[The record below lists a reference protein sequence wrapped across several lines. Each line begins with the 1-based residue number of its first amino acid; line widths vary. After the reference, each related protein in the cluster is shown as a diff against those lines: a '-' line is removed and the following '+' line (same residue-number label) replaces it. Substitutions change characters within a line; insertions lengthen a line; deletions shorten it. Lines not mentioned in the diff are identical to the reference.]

1 MGKHHHHNIS
11 RRKFLGQASCATIGY
26 TSLLSTLVNLK
37 SMNAMA
43 IDNSMVVGS
52 GDYKALVCI
61 MLEGGNDSFNMLIPT
76 NPTAYNTYSEV
87 RSNLA
92 IPQADILG
100 LNGVE
105 FGLHPALTGMQALF
119 NNGNLSFISNVGT
132 LVEPVTKDEV
142 WNNDSKLPLGLFS
155 HSDQTRQWQTG
166 LPHERSSV
174 GWGGKIADLIGDQ
187 NNNQNISM
195 NLSLNGGN
203 VFQTGGASVPY
214 TLDPLD
220 GSVGIYGY
228 NNNWLFNELRSKG
241 IDNMLDAHYQDLF
254 KKTYIDV
261 IKVSKQAD
269 IEIRDALE
277 GLPDMAT
284 TFSDNDLSNSLS
296 MVAKMIASR
305 DVLDVKRQIF
315 FVDYGGWDHHDEVI
329 NSQNEMYGV
338 LGNALQEF
346 NNAMAELNTTDCV
359 TTFSLSE
366 FGRTMTSNGNGTD
379 HGWGGNVFA
388 MGGPVVGGRI
398 FGNYPDLSLNSD
410 LELGGGVYLP
420 TTSCD
425 EYFSELALWLGVSPS
440 SLADIFPNVGNFYTP
455 GGGTLPIG
463 FLNV

>member
-1 MGKHHHHNIS
+1 MGKHKHHDIS

-26 TSLLSTLVNLK
+26 TTLLSTLVNLK

-43 IDNSMVVGS
+43 IDNSMVIGS

-76 NPTAYNTYSEV
+76 NPTEYNTYSEV

-105 FGLHPALTGMQALF
+105 YGLHPALNGMQSLF
-119 NNGNLSFISNVGT
+119 NNGDLSFISNVGT
-132 LVEPVTKDEV
+132 LVEPVTKEQL
-142 WNNDSKLPLGLFS
+142 WNNDTKLPLGLFS

-166 LPHERSSV
+166 LPHERSST
-174 GWGGKIADLIGDQ
+174 GWGGKVADLIGDQ
-187 NNNQNISM
+187 NSNQNISM

-203 VFQTGGASVPY
+203 VFQTGGTTVPY
-214 TLDPLD
+214 TLDPYE
-220 GSVGIYGY
+220 GSVGINGY
-228 NNNWLFNELRSKG
+228 DNNWIFNELRSKG

-254 KKTYIDV
+254 KKTYVDV
-261 IKVSKQAD
+261 IKVAKQAD
-269 IEIRDALE
+269 VEIRSALE
-277 GLPDMAT
+277 GLPEMQT
-284 TFSDNDLSNSLS
+284 TFSENDLSNSMS

-305 DVLDVKRQIF
+305 DVLGAKRQIF
-315 FVDYGGWDHHDEVI
+315 FVEYGGWDHHDEVI
-329 NSQNEMYGV
+329 DAQNEMYAV

-346 NNAMAELNTTDCV
+346 NNAMTELNMNDCV

-388 MGGPVVGGRI
+388 MGGPVKGGRI
-398 FGNYPDLSLNSD
+398 FGNYPDLTLESSL
-410 LELGGGVYLP
+410 EIGGGVYLP

-440 SLADIFPNVGNFYTP
+440 SLVDIFPNIGNFYSS

-463 FLNV
+463 FLDI

>member
-1 MGKHHHHNIS
+1 MGKHNHHIS

-43 IDNSMVVGS
+43 IDNSLVVGS

-76 NPTAYNTYSEV
+76 NQTAYNSYADV

-100 LNGVE
+100 LSGTE
-105 FGLHPALTGMQALF
+105 YGLHPALTGMQNLF
-119 NNGNLSFISNVGT
+119 NDGTLSFISNVGT
-132 LVEPVTKDEV
+132 LVEPVTKQEALD
-142 WNNDSKLPLGLFS
+142 NDPKLPLGLFS
-155 HSDQTRQWQTG
+155 HSDQARQWQTA
-166 LPHERSSV
+166 LPNERAAV

-187 NNNQNISM
+187 NNNQNISL
-195 NLSLNGGN
+195 NLSLSGGN

-214 TLDPLD
+214 ALDPTE
-220 GSVGIYGY
+220 GSIDINGY
-228 NNNWLFNELRSKG
+228 DDNWIFNELRSKG
-241 IDNMLDAHYQDLF
+241 IDNMLDAQYQDLF
-254 KKTYIDV
+254 KKTYVDV
-261 IKVSKQAD
+261 IKVSKTANS
-269 IEIRDALE
+269 EVKAALE
-277 GLPDMAT
+277 ALPEMAT
-284 TFSDNDLSNSLS
+284 VFSDNDFSTSLS

-315 FVDYGGWDHHDEVI
+315 FVEFGGWDHHDEVI
-329 NSQNEMYGV
+329 DAQNEMYTM
-338 LGNALQEF
+338 LGNGLSEF
-346 NNAMAELNTTDCV
+346 NSAMTELNTNDCV

-379 HGWGGNVFA
+379 HGWGGNVFT
-388 MGGPVVGGRI
+388 MGGPVNGGRI
-398 FGNYPDLSLNSD
+398 FGNYPDLALNSG

-440 SLADIFPNVGNFYTP
+440 NLADIFPNLGNFYSA
-455 GGGTLPIG
+455 GSGSLPIG
-463 FLNV
+463 FLNI

>member
-1 MGKHHHHNIS
+1 MGKHHHHIS
-11 RRKFLGQASCATIGY
+11 RRKFLGQASCATVGY
-26 TSLLSTLVNLK
+26 TTLLSTLVNLK

-43 IDNSMVVGS
+43 IDNSMVLAS

-76 NPTAYNTYSEV
+76 NQSAYNTYSEV

-92 IPQADILG
+92 VPQADILG

-105 FGLHPALTGMQALF
+105 YGLHPSLGGMQNLF
-119 NNGNLSFISNVGT
+119 NNGHLSFISNVGT
-132 LVEPVTKDEV
+132 LVEPVTKDSV
-142 WNNDSKLPLGLFS
+142 WQNDTKLPLGLFS

-174 GWGGKIADLIGDQ
+174 GWGGKIADLISDQ
-187 NNNQNISM
+187 NNNQKISM

-203 VFQTGGASVPY
+203 VFQTGGTTVPY
-214 TLDPLD
+214 TLDPLE
-220 GSVGIYGY
+220 GSIGITGY
-228 NNNWLFNELRSKG
+228 ENNWIFNELRSKG
-241 IDNMLDAHYQDLF
+241 IDNMLDAQYQDLF
-254 KKTYIDV
+254 KKTYVDV
-261 IKVSKQAD
+261 IRVAKQAD
-269 IEIRDALE
+269 GEIQSALN

-284 TFSDNDLSNSLS
+284 TFSDNDLSNGLS

-315 FVDYGGWDHHDEVI
+315 FVEYSGWDHHDEVI
-329 NSQNEMYGV
+329 DAQNEMYAV
-338 LGNALQEF
+338 LGNALEEF
-346 NNAMAELNTTDCV
+346 NNAMTELNTNDCV

-388 MGGPVVGGRI
+388 MGGPVKGGRI
-398 FGNYPDLSLNSD
+398 FGNYPDLALESD
-410 LELGGGVYLP
+410 LEIGGGVYLP

-425 EYFSELALWLGVSPS
+425 EYFSELALWLGVTPS
-440 SLADIFPNVGNFYTP
+440 SLADIFPNVGNFYSP
-455 GGGTLPIG
+455 GSGSLPIG